1 MLVSFGKMKTYMR
14 KIIEEMGIEI
24 DPQRIIG

>member
-1 MLVSFGKMKTYMR
+1 MSTSLGKMKTYMR
-14 KIIEEMGIEI
+14 KITKETGIEI